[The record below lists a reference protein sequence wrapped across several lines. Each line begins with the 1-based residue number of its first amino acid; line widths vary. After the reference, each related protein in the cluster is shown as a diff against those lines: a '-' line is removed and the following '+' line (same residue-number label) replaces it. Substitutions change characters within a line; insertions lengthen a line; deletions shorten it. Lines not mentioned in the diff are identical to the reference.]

1 MKGDHTD
8 SGPSRPQF
16 PDIQQRIGEDPARY
30 LSSQTDM
37 SPWPRL
43 RAITSHEV
51 ASAWLAVA
59 RSVGASS
66 KIQTFLQERKDELE
80 QPPVAADGGDQ
91 Q

>member
-1 MKGDHTD
+1 
-8 SGPSRPQF
+8 
-16 PDIQQRIGEDPARY
+16 
-30 LSSQTDM
+30 M

-43 RAITSHEV
+43 RAISSHEV
-51 ASAWLAVA
+51 AAAWLAVA

-66 KIQTFLQERKDELE
+66 KIQTFLEERKDELE